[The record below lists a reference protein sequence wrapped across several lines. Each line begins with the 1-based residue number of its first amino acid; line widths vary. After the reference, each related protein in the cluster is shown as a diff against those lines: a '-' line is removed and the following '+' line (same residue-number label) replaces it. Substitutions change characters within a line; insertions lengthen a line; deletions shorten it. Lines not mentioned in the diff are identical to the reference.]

1 MNRVTNSMMNQIFLA
16 DMHGNLERMLKL
28 QRQMSTG
35 KLHQHPSDDPLAV
48 GRELSLSTTIFEN
61 EQYLKNLDDGIMWL
75 SNTDAALNQITDVIQ
90 RIRELAIYVGNGTFE
105 EAEYAAIAEELY
117 QLQEELMNTANFSV
131 EGRYLFSGLNA
142 TQRPFVRDANGKIVY
157 MGNQLHVEY
166 EVERGVTG
174 QVSFHGRE
182 VFPIRYQ
189 QYTLA
194 SYEVPLSFSWTGRSE
209 ILQIRVGDR
218 TAKVLIPEKWSDD
231 DKDGIEEA
239 SDGNNFRDP
248 GELAGYSLD
257 ELASLINESLAMGD
271 VGKLVSLSVEKD
283 YNRDVQKLVIKGHTG
298 EPLSITSWP
307 AADFEPLPS
316 DETVGKPLD
325 HSHIGLAS
333 YLGIETSLKS
343 IEFSLSDTID
353 PASNPIYWRLES
365 GDNFAEIRIDS
376 GPNLTLQDLADR
388 LNSAAGNW
396 LQAVVQTDEEEI
408 SANADHE
415 ADHEAP
421 TQKLVLR
428 TLDGSA
434 LNIYD
439 LDPTASKSAADF
451 GLQTALVMDDT
462 NAIFPLDGL
471 DPNMPALVNVE
482 VGGQSYTVKLYRDQ
496 VGSLSGST
504 WNVEALKVAKAIH
517 SQVGSDLIGYR
528 ELDDGRVALYSKT
541 GQSLRVT
548 DLSFGDPAFSNYT
561 AGIAANLGIHSG
573 LTGDVIAAG
582 SIPSGDGVIRIR
594 SGGHAVDVAVSSGD
608 TAEDIAKKIKGLA
621 GSWLDVS
628 LYDSNLSQSGG
639 SVLLSLASKDGSP
652 LSVYDVQGDVAN
664 SFLQIDT
671 ALRSASDVSGW
682 TGSGALSISVN
693 GYTHTINTTGMTIND
708 LVNTVNARFQSGDV
722 RAELVEDGTGDFR
735 LVLWSPKGY
744 VIEAQGDIPGLS
756 SPANSVARGGVGPY
770 NQTMTVRTSADIG
783 STDFFGLLDDLMQA
797 VRQGDVEGISNTI
810 LPKLDKAVDDILCV
824 RTQTGALQKRYQTS
838 SSRLKQMNLNYNELY
853 SKVSDTDLA
862 EAVTKFAMAQAVYQ
876 ASLATIA
883 RIIQPTLV
891 DFLK

>member
-1 MNRVTNSMMNQIFLA
+1 MNRVTNSMMNQIFLS
-16 DMHGNLERMLKL
+16 DMHSNLERMLKL

-61 EQYLKNLDDGIMWL
+61 EQYLKNLDDGMMWL

-90 RIRELAIYVGNGTFE
+90 RIRELAIYAGNGTFE
-105 EAEYAAIAEELY
+105 ETEYAAIAEELY

-142 TQRPFVRDANGKIVY
+142 TQRPFVRDANGKIIY

-166 EVERGVTG
+166 EVERGVMG
-174 QVSFHGRE
+174 QVSLHGRE

-194 SYEVPLSFSWTGRSE
+194 SYEAPLSFSWTGRSE

-231 DKDGIEEA
+231 DKDGVQEP
-239 SDGNNFRDP
+239 SDENNFRDP
-248 GELAGYSLD
+248 GELVGYSLD

-271 VGKLVSLSVEKD
+271 VGKLVSVSVEKD
-283 YNRDVQKLVIKGHTG
+283 YDRGVQRLVIKGHTG

-307 AADFEPLPS
+307 SPDFEPLPS
-316 DETVGKPLD
+316 DGTTGQPTD

-343 IEFSLSDTID
+343 VEFPMGQDID
-353 PASNPIYWRLES
+353 PTNSPIYWRLES
-365 GDNFAEIRIDS
+365 GGNFAEVRIDG
-376 GPNLTLQDLADR
+376 GPALSLQDLADR
-388 LNSAAGNW
+388 LNSAAGDW
-396 LQAVVQTDEEEI
+396 LQVIVQGDEEESSGI
-408 SANADHE
+408 NY
-415 ADHEAP
+415 EAP
-421 TQKLVLR
+421 TQKLIFR

-439 LDPTASKSAADF
+439 LNPTVSASAAKF

-462 NAIFPLDGL
+462 NTVFPLDGL

-482 VGGQSYTVKLYRDQ
+482 VGGKGYAVKLYRDQ

-504 WNVEALKVAKAIH
+504 WNVDALKVAKAIQ
-517 SQVGSDLIGYR
+517 SQVGEDLIGYR
-528 ELDDGRVALYSKT
+528 ELEDGRVALYSKT

-548 DLSFGDPAFSNYT
+548 DLPFGDPHFADYT
-561 AGIAANLGIHSG
+561 SGIAANLGIHSG
-573 LTGDVIAAG
+573 VAGGEIAAG
-582 SIPSGDGVIRIR
+582 SAPSSDGVIRIA
-594 SGGHAVDVAVSSGD
+594 SGGHTVDISVLQTD

-628 LYDSNLSQSGG
+628 LYDADLSGSSG
-639 SVLLSLASKDGSP
+639 SQRISLAAKDGSP
-652 LSVYDVQGDVAN
+652 LAVYDVQGDVAN

-671 ALRSASDVSGW
+671 ALRSATDVSGW
-682 TGSGALSISVN
+682 TGSGPLSITVN
-693 GYTHTINTTGMTIND
+693 GYTHTIDTNGMNVND
-708 LVNTVNARFQSGDV
+708 LVNTVNARFQGGDV
-722 RAELVEDGTGDFR
+722 RAEVAENDTGDLR

-744 VIEAQGDIPGLS
+744 VIHAQGDVPGLPAS
-756 SPANSVARGGVGPY
+756 SPIRGGMGPY
-770 NQTMTVRTSADIG
+770 NQAVASRTSADIG
-783 STDFFGLLDDLMQA
+783 YTDFFGLLDDLIQA
-797 VRQGDVEGISNTI
+797 VKQGDAEGISKSI
-810 LPKLDKAVDDILCV
+810 LPKIDEAMDGVFRI
-824 RTQTGALQKRYQTS
+824 RTQAGALMKRYETS

-862 EAVTKFAMAQAVYQ
+862 EAATKFAMAQSVYQ

-891 DFLK
+891 DFLQ